1 MMNDLLNGAMQYC
14 LQKTRENCKEF
25 ETCFPSSQ
33 SSDYFYTKTG
43 CTDWT
48 ESFWTGILWL
58 SYEATGDELFKETAQ
73 KQLPLFAERI
83 NKRINVETHD
93 LGFLYSLSCVAA
105 YKLIGDEDAK
115 KTALAAA
122 DCLLERFH
130 EKGGFLQ
137 AWGSLNEPGN
147 YRLIIDCLMNI
158 PLLYWAH
165 EVTGCN
171 EYREKAE
178 SHLRATLSTIVRD
191 DASTFHTFFFN
202 PETGEPDHGETNQGF
217 SDDSCWARGQAWAIY
232 GLALSYRYTHME
244 EILPLWTRVTQ
255 YFVDHLPADHIPY
268 WDLCFTEGDEP
279 RDTSS
284 AAIAI
289 CGIMEMNRLKEGA
302 GFEEECRNMFES
314 LAENYTTKNMA
325 SNGLLK
331 DGMYGRPRGD
341 KSECNIW
348 GDYFFMEALVRAQK
362 DWTPYW

>member
-1 MMNDLLNGAMQYC
+1 MNDTLTQAAEYC
-14 LQKTRENCKEF
+14 LQKIRENCSEF

-33 SSDYFYTKTG
+33 SRNYFYEKTG

-58 SYEATGDELFKETAQ
+58 SYEMTGEELFRETAE
-73 KQLPLFAERI
+73 KQLPIFAERMA
-83 NKRINVETHD
+83 KRINVETHD

-105 YKLIGDEDAK
+105 YKLTGNEAAK

-165 EVTGCN
+165 EATGN
-171 EYREKAE
+171 PEYREKAE
-178 SHLRATLSTIVRD
+178 SHLHATLKTIVRE
-191 DASTFHTFFFN
+191 DASTFHTFFFH

-217 SDDSCWARGQAWAIY
+217 SDDSCWARGQAWAVY
-232 GLALSYRYTHME
+232 GLALSYRYTKAP
-244 EILPLWTRVTQ
+244 EILPLWKRVTQ
-255 YFVDHLPADHIPY
+255 YFVEHLPADSVPY
-268 WDLCFTEGDEP
+268 WDLCFVDGNEP

-284 AAIAI
+284 AAIAV
-289 CGIMEMNRLKEGA
+289 CGILEMNCLVPGA
-302 GFEEECRNMFES
+302 GFEAEGDQMLES
-314 LAENYTTKNMA
+314 LAKNYTTRNMA

-341 KSECNIW
+341 QSECNIW
-348 GDYFFMEALVRAQK
+348 GDYFFMEALVRKQK
-362 DWTPYW
+362 DWDPYW